1 MSRAKNLEVRVE
13 GMPAWAETLT
23 FMPGVTHRDDDSY
36 LYEGQC
42 HYLEITDNDS
52 ATKHRTETTVR
63 LAQWV
68 YRDEADEVGVV
79 ISRELP
85 DVLTIEDAKAL
96 GEILLKIA
104 AAVEPVAPGPKFA
117 DFNDAL
123 TRSEERRVGKE
134 CRTRLAVGGRRKRS
148 K

>member
-23 FMPGVTHRDDDSY
+23 FMPGVTHRDDDAY

-42 HYLEITDNDS
+42 HHLDVTDNDS

-68 YRDEADEVGVV
+68 YRDEVDEVGVV
-79 ISRELP
+79 EAGAGEDSKARRRRFSFSIS
-85 DVLTIEDAKAL
+85 
-96 GEILLKIA
+96 G
-104 AAVEPVAPGPKFA
+104 G
-117 DFNDAL
+117 
-123 TRSEERRVGKE
+123 S
-134 CRTRLAVGGRRKRS
+134 GGRFESQRARGIRLGLVHARGPTVGSPKLVFRPQTTLLLFN
-148 K
+148 